1 MGFLEKPFSM
11 AELKTAIEEAL
22 EQARQQTEAL
32 AELSEPDIPSLTRRE
47 KEVYKL
53 AIKGYSIK
61 KIAEDLDI
69 SASTVEFHRSNILR
83 KADVTSIAE
92 LIARA
97 LESR

>member
-1 MGFLEKPFSM
+1 VGPWDFWKKSFSL
-11 AELKTAIEEAL
+11 AELKPANEEAL

-61 KIAEDLDI
+61 KIA
-69 SASTVEFHRSNILR
+69 
-83 KADVTSIAE
+83 
-92 LIARA
+92 
-97 LESR
+97 